1 MLLSFILQ
9 HFCVLVY
16 AMARSP
22 MLPGIWAAGKRR
34 RHFFLPENLR
44 T

>member
-22 MLPGIWAAGKRR
+22 MLSGIWAADNKGAI
-34 RHFFLPENLR
+34 FSENMR
-44 T
+44 I